1 MATRPARNCP
11 VVSANYT
18 SEDAARSG
26 AVAPI
31 VLQFESAGT
40 LARCIAG
47 DRDILNTTD
56 AIALVSQRLKVPERT
71 ARTLLRRLARAPTGP
86 ANDEALT
93 ALGWSALSWR
103 QAEGDDAATQIVLF
117 PRETHSAA
125 EDRLNAILDNA
136 ADAIFVIDVNGV
148 IENANPAAHALGG
161 WPPGSLVGE
170 PLSVLMS
177 SNDAH
182 THQVRVTRYLETGGS
197 GILNAGPRPLSLT
210 RRDGGRVSIEL
221 SVGEATIG
229 GARKFIGVC
238 RDIDERLR
246 VDAALTLANQRLRQQ
261 VEELRVLGQ
270 DLTARKRD
278 LQERTREAQAAR
290 QEAEQASQAK
300 SRFMA
305 IMSHELRTP
314 LNGVLAVADAL
325 AKRPLPAAELEM
337 AKLIKS
343 SGDALLSILNEVL
356 DLARVESGALSLDP
370 APIDLGQLVLAITE
384 VWRFAAEAKDLKL
397 HVECVDLPEAALADG
412 HRLRQVLSNLLSNA
426 IKFTERGAVSLRA
439 AGDRNSDRV
448 TFSVSDSG
456 PGIAPCELERLFEP
470 FVQGDASTT
479 RRHGGAGLGL
489 AICRELV
496 AMMGGDIRAE
506 PGLQTGSTFT
516 VDVTLPRVS
525 PSSQT
530 PTPSAS
536 PDPIDFDPLILV
548 AEDHPLNRRVIAILL
563 DEAGLRY
570 EFAEDGLSTV
580 AAAASGRFDLILMDV
595 HMPQLDGLEAT
606 RRIRRLGG
614 EVAATPIIAVT
625 ANASSEEIAE
635 CLDAGMDG
643 FVGKPINACELL
655 SAVANTARVPRSR
668 GRQES

>member
-11 VVSANYT
+11 VGSANYT

-40 LARCIAG
+40 LVRCIAG

-86 ANDEALT
+86 ANDAALT

-103 QAEGDDAATQIVLF
+103 QAEGDAAAATQIVLF

-182 THQVRVTRYLETGGS
+182 THQVRVARYLETGGS

-246 VDAALTLANQRLRQQ
+246 VDAALTLANQR
-261 VEELRVLGQ
+261 
-270 DLTARKRD
+270 
-278 LQERTREAQAAR
+278 
-290 QEAEQASQAK
+290 
-300 SRFMA
+300 
-305 IMSHELRTP
+305 
-314 LNGVLAVADAL
+314 
-325 AKRPLPAAELEM
+325 
-337 AKLIKS
+337 
-343 SGDALLSILNEVL
+343 
-356 DLARVESGALSLDP
+356 P
-370 APIDLGQLVLAITE
+370 APAGRRAS
-384 VWRFAAEAKDLKL
+384 
-397 HVECVDLPEAALADG
+397 
-412 HRLRQVLSNLLSNA
+412 RL
-426 IKFTERGAVSLRA
+426 
-439 AGDRNSDRV
+439 
-448 TFSVSDSG
+448 G
-456 PGIAPCELERLFEP
+456 PGP
-470 FVQGDASTT
+470 D
-479 RRHGGAGLGL
+479 GAK
-489 AICRELV
+489 A
-496 AMMGGDIRAE
+496 
-506 PGLQTGSTFT
+506 
-516 VDVTLPRVS
+516 
-525 PSSQT
+525 
-530 PTPSAS
+530 
-536 PDPIDFDPLILV
+536 
-548 AEDHPLNRRVIAILL
+548 
-563 DEAGLRY
+563 
-570 EFAEDGLSTV
+570 
-580 AAAASGRFDLILMDV
+580 
-595 HMPQLDGLEAT
+595 
-606 RRIRRLGG
+606 
-614 EVAATPIIAVT
+614 
-625 ANASSEEIAE
+625 
-635 CLDAGMDG
+635 
-643 FVGKPINACELL
+643 
-655 SAVANTARVPRSR
+655 
-668 GRQES
+668 

>member
-1 MATRPARNCP
+1 MAIRPARNCP
-11 VVSANYT
+11 VDSANYT
-18 SEDAARSG
+18 FEDATLSG
-26 AVAPI
+26 DFAPI
-31 VLQFESAGT
+31 VLQFRGTGT
-40 LARCIAG
+40 LVRCIAG
-47 DRDILNTTD
+47 DREILD
-56 AIALVSQRLKVPERT
+56 AAETMALVSRRLTAPERT
-71 ARTLLRRLARAPTGP
+71 ARALLRRLVRAPAGP
-86 ANDEALT
+86 ADDETLAG
-93 ALGWSALSWR
+93 LGWSALSWR
-103 QAEGDDAATQIVLF
+103 QAEGEEAATQIVLF
-117 PRETHSAA
+117 PRPAPSAA
-125 EDRLNAILDNA
+125 EERLNAILDNA
-136 ADAIFVIDVNGV
+136 ADAIFVIDVNGL

-161 WPPGSLVGE
+161 WPPGSLVGQ
-170 PLSVLMS
+170 PLTVLMS
-177 SNDAH
+177 ANDAH
-182 THQVRVTRYLETGGS
+182 THQVRVARYMETGSS
-197 GILNAGPRPLSLT
+197 GILNVGPRPLSLT

-229 GARKFIGVC
+229 GAQKFIGVC

-261 VEELRVLGQ
+261 VQELRTLGQ
-270 DLTARKRD
+270 DLTERKRD

-290 QEAEQASQAK
+290 RQAEQASQAK

-314 LNGVLAVADAL
+314 LNGVLAVAEAL
-325 AKRPLPAAELEM
+325 AKRPLPPAELEM

-370 APIDLGQLVLAITE
+370 TPIDLHQLVLAVGEI
-384 VWRFAAEAKDLKL
+384 WRFAAEAKDLKL
-397 HVECVDLPEAALADG
+397 HVECVELPEAVLADG

-456 PGIAPCELERLFEP
+456 PGIAPCELQRLFEP
-470 FVQGDASTT
+470 FVQGDATTT

-489 AICRELV
+489 AICKELV
-496 AMMGGDIRAE
+496 TMMGGDIRAE
-506 PGLQTGSTFT
+506 PGQRAGSTFT
-516 VDVTLPRVS
+516 VDVTFPRVS
-525 PSSQT
+525 LAGQT
-530 PTPSAS
+530 PAPSAS
-536 PDPIDFDPLILV
+536 PGPIDFDPLILV

-606 RRIRRLGG
+606 RQIRALGG
-614 EVAATPIIAVT
+614 EAAATPIVAVT
-625 ANASSEEIAE
+625 ANASAEEIAE
-635 CLDAGMDG
+635 CLAAGMDG
-643 FVGKPINACELL
+643 FVGKPINAGELL
-655 SAVANTARVPRSR
+655 SAVANTARVTHPRAQR
-668 GRQES
+668 ES